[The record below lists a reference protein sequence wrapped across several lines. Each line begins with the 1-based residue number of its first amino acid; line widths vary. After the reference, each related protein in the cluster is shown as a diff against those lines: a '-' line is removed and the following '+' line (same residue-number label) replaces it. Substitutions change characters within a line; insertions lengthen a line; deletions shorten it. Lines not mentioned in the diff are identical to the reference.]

1 MHPSLNWKEIAH
13 LAQTTLPKIKG
24 QFVDRVFVPA
34 RPRHPQ
40 GFVKSEWVLR
50 LSSCELFISVRPQTA
65 FFALAPLKT
74 FKPAREASRSAF
86 DLALAK
92 HLAGSKLL
100 DLRALDQERMAIFT
114 FSCDQPQTELGLFLN
129 LIPASPEA
137 LLVLDRPEN
146 LHAGNFS
153 NVLSRTKTLDEKIRS
168 NFEVPKGKPAPQD
181 LPLRPQTA
189 TPELFFKFVEQEH
202 LTEVLK
208 LRIQRAT
215 QILKHQ
221 IKDCETGLRQA
232 QTGLREA
239 QTEPDWRKLGA
250 LLTQVLHDPPPLER
264 ASAKSKY
271 PDIRRVHDFATDTL
285 IEIPCDPKLDAKDQA
300 ARYYANFKRTKKRIE
315 LGTMR
320 IEDFSQK
327 LIRLKKLEKLELPP
341 GEWSTLESLES
352 ELGLGGDLQ
361 GSAKAKSEE
370 DTHPGRAFNSHDG
383 WLIRVGRNKDE
394 NLELTVRLAKGND
407 LWLHLRGKPGAH
419 VLIPCRSG
427 KSVPLETLLDAA
439 HLCVY
444 YSGGKDAGKAE
455 VDYTFRKHVKRIKGS
470 DEVTY
475 TQNRTLS
482 IDPDPVRLQRLLSQ
496 YANT

>member
-1 MHPSLNWKEIAH
+1 MQPSLNWKEIAH
-13 LAQTTLPKIKG
+13 LALTTLPKVRG

-40 GFVKSEWVLR
+40 GFIKSEWVLR

-74 FKPAREASRSAF
+74 FKPARDASRSAF
-86 DLALAK
+86 DLALSK

-100 DLRALDQERMAIFT
+100 DLRALDQERMVIFT

-146 LHAGNFS
+146 LRADHFT
-153 NVLSRTKTLDEKIRS
+153 NVMARTRTIDESLRGS
-168 NFEVPKGKPAPQD
+168 FEIPKGKPAPQD
-181 LPLRPQTA
+181 LPLRPQTS

-202 LTEVLK
+202 LAEVLK

-221 IKDCETGLRQA
+221 IKDCETRFRQA
-232 QTGLREA
+232 ETALKEA
-239 QTEPDWRKLGA
+239 QTEPDWHRMGA
-250 LLTQVLHDPPPLER
+250 LLTQVLHDPPLLER

-271 PDIRRVHDFATDTL
+271 PDIRRVHDFRTETL
-285 IEIPCDPKLDAKDQA
+285 VEIPCDPKLDAKSQA
-300 ARYYANFKRTKKRIE
+300 ARFFANSKRTKTRIAQ
-315 LGTMR
+315 GQMR

-327 LIRLKKLEKLELPP
+327 LKRLKKLAELELPP

-352 ELGLGGDLQ
+352 ELGLGTSQGDT
-361 GSAKAKSEE
+361 KTKPEE
-370 DTHPGRAFNSHDG
+370 DTHPGRAFNSLDS

-407 LWLHLRGKPGAH
+407 IWLHLRGKPGSH

-444 YSGGKDAGKAE
+444 YSGGKDAGKTE

-470 DEVTY
+470 DEVSY
-475 TQNRTLS
+475 TQNRTLV
-482 IDPDPVRLQRLLSQ
+482 IEPDPIRLQRLLSQ